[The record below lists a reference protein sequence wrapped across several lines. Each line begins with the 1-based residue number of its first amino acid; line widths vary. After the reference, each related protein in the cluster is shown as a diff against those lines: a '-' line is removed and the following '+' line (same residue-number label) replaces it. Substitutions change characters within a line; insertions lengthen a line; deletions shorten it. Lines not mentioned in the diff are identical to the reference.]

1 MTDWLNDERR
11 KERTNKLIF
20 IIIIL
25 LIIIYINLNS
35 TPFSVAANSPNLV
48 VGVIVDGAGRHALPG
63 VVVVGPGPSRHTT
76 YLLQARGVLSAR
88 TLLDVQLLQHQLTAE
103 CVQDLVEILR
113 NIGYRF
119 RAAKQQ
125 SRDI

>member
-1 MTDWLNDERR
+1 MLS
-11 KERTNKLIF
+11 
-20 IIIIL
+20 
-25 LIIIYINLNS
+25 LIIIDTRSRRSRAFAVRLDLDGENLR
-35 TPFSVAANSPNLV
+35 
-48 VGVIVDGAGRHALPG
+48 VGRLRHEH
-63 VVVVGPGPSRHTT
+63 VRVVVGPGPSRHTT

-88 TLLDVQLLQHQLTAE
+88 TLLDVQLLQHHLTAE